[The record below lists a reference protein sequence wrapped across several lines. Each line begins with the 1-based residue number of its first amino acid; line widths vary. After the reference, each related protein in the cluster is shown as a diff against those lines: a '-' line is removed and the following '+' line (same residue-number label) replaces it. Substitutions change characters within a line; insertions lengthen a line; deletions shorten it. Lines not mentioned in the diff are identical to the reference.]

1 MAESENGDIPPNAT
15 FVHCTSVYI
24 RNLDENIKIPTLV
37 DTLRPIFEE
46 YGNVI
51 DIIAKK
57 SLKRRGQAF
66 IVYDNAD
73 SAQEAIDELQG
84 FDLLGQ
90 QMRLEFA
97 KSRSDATVLRE
108 DGEEGLEK
116 HKQQRLA
123 EKAERKQAAEAAA
136 AAQLAK
142 QKRAADSNLAER
154 PAKSSKPSAATGVVP
169 EEYLPPNKIL
179 LLRDVP
185 ESYGK
190 DMLSIIFGRFPGF
203 KEVRMVPTRVGIA
216 FVEYEDETGA
226 IAAKEALSG
235 QKLGDQEIKITYQ
248 RAQA

>member
-1 MAESENGDIPPNAT
+1 MAESEDGDIPPNAT
-15 FVHCTSVYI
+15 VYI

-37 DTLRPIFEE
+37 DTLRPLFEE
-46 YGNVI
+46 YGNVV

-57 SLKRRGQAF
+57 SLKRKGQAF
-66 IVYDNAD
+66 IVYDSAD

-123 EKAERKQAAEAAA
+123 EKERKQAAEAAA

-190 DMLSIIFGRFPGF
+190 DMLGIIFGRFPGF

-235 QKLGDQEIKITYQ
+235 QKLGDQEVKITYQ